1 MKVYVSVD
9 MEGVSGLTDPDDM
22 RPGGGGYALGQELM
36 TGDANAAV
44 GGAFEAGAAEVLV
57 NDSHYKARNLRLD
70 LIDPRCRVIR
80 GRNRPLRMGQGL
92 DGSFAAALLVGYHSR
107 AGADTCGVL
116 SHTWMG
122 REVENIWLNGRLVG
136 EIGIVAALA
145 GSLEVPVALVTG
157 DEAVCEEARLLLKDA
172 ETVAVKRGLDRF
184 SAELVPPEAAQGQ
197 IHAGSVRALK
207 SLDRMEPWTVG
218 EPVTLGVEWN
228 STTLASTCALMP
240 RIEQAGPRHVEYVA
254 ETMTDAVQVLGVM
267 SLLAAQLAADSGPY
281 G

>member
-92 DGSFAAALLVGYHSR
+92 DGSFAAALLIGYHSR

-145 GSLEVPVALVTG
+145 GSLGVPVALVTG
-157 DEAVCEEARLLLKDA
+157 DEAVCEEARLLLRDA

-197 IHAGSVRALK
+197 IRAGSVRALK
-207 SLDRMEPWTVG
+207 SLDRRKPWTVG

-240 RIEQAGPRHVEYVA
+240 LIEQAGPRQVEYVA

>member
-22 RPGGGGYALGQELM
+22 HPGGTGYPLGQEYM

-44 GGAFEAGAAEVLV
+44 RGAFDAGAAEVLV
-57 NDSHYKARNLRLD
+57 NDAHSKARNLRLD

-92 DGSFAAALLVGYHSR
+92 EVSTTAALLVGYHSR

-122 REVENIWLNGRLVG
+122 REIENVLLNGRVVG
-136 EIGIVAALA
+136 ETGLVAALA
-145 GSLEVPVALVTG
+145 GSMGVPVALVTG
-157 DEAVCEEARLLLKDA
+157 DEAVCEEARELLGDI

-184 SAELVPPEAAQGQ
+184 SADLLPPVAAQARIQEG
-197 IHAGSVRALK
+197 AVRALGR
-207 SLDRMEPWTVG
+207 LGELRPWTVEG
-218 EPVTLGVEWN
+218 PVVFGVEWN
-228 STTLASTCALMP
+228 STSLASMCALMP
-240 RIEQAGPRHVEYVA
+240 QVRQVGPRHTEYVA
-254 ETMTDAVQVLGVM
+254 DTMTDVVQVLGVM
-267 SLLAAQLAADSGPY
+267 SLLAAQLASDAGVY

>member
-1 MKVYVSVD
+1 
-9 MEGVSGLTDPDDM
+9 
-22 RPGGGGYALGQELM
+22 
-36 TGDANAAV
+36 
-44 GGAFEAGAAEVLV
+44 
-57 NDSHYKARNLRLD
+57 
-70 LIDPRCRVIR
+70 
-80 GRNRPLRMGQGL
+80 
-92 DGSFAAALLVGYHSR
+92 
-107 AGADTCGVL
+107 
-116 SHTWMG
+116 MG

-145 GSLEVPVALVTG
+145 GSLGVPVALVTG
-157 DEAVCEEARLLLKDA
+157 DEAVCEEARLLLRGA

-197 IHAGSVRALK
+197 IRAGAVRALK
-207 SLDRMEPWTVG
+207 SLDRMEQWTVG

-240 RIEQAGPRHVEYVA
+240 LIEQAGPRQVEYVA